1 MATSLPATA
10 TALECDIGVV
20 GLGVMGAALAR
31 NFHSRGLR
39 VAGYNLEEAGA
50 AQFRQKWGDARF
62 AITSDY
68 ADFVARLQAPRRIVV
83 MVTAGR
89 AVDAVLEALA
99 PHLAATDI
107 VVDGGNSLYSDTER
121 RDGWCRAKGFR
132 FVGMGISGGEEGALV
147 GPAMMPGG
155 DREAWL
161 RLQPVLEPAAAV
173 SDSGPCVGW
182 CGKGGAGHFV
192 KTVHNGI
199 EYGDMQLISEAWLLL
214 RDGLGQTPSQQAA
227 VFQAWNRGPLAS
239 YLLELTGQIVDAAD
253 PQGEGPLLDQILDVA
268 GSKGTGKWTVE
279 AALNLGVPI
288 PTITAAVEARA
299 LSGQRAVR
307 QAVHAAYAG
316 PGPGLGDV
324 TVDDIAKALF
334 ASRLMGW
341 TQGFALLRAASEA
354 HGFESDLAAIARIW
368 KAGCIIRAAWLDRVY
383 QALRDQPGLPILLLD
398 PGFRRELEAALPAWK
413 KVVARAVDAGIA
425 LPCMAASL
433 GYFQGLASVRGP
445 AALIQAQR
453 DAFGAHTYRRRD
465 QPELAVHTVWANLRK
480 V

>member
-1 MATSLPATA
+1 MNGCA
-10 TALECDIGVV
+10 IGVI

-39 VAGYNLEEAGA
+39 VAGFNWEPEGA
-50 AQFRQKWGDARF
+50 ASFAAQWGDDRF
-62 AITSDY
+62 EITSDY
-68 ADFVARLQAPRRIVV
+68 AAFVASLQTPRRIVV
-83 MVTAGR
+83 MVTAGP

-99 PHLAATDI
+99 PHLASADI
-107 VVDGGNSLYSDTER
+107 VVDGGNSRFTDTER
-121 RDGWCRAKGFR
+121 RDGWCRSRGFH
-132 FVGMGISGGEEGALV
+132 FVGMGVSGGEEGALL

-199 EYGDMQLISEAWLLL
+199 EYGDMQLIAETWLLL
-214 RDGLGQTPSQQAA
+214 RDGLGLDVRQQAQ
-227 VFQAWNRGPLAS
+227 VFAAWNRGPLAS
-239 YLLELTGQIVDAAD
+239 YLVELTSQVLDARDPAGQGALVA
-253 PQGEGPLLDQILDVA
+253 QVLDVA

-288 PTITAAVEARA
+288 PTITAAVEARS
-299 LSGQRAVR
+299 LSAQRSVR
-307 QAVHAAYAG
+307 AQVHARYA
-316 PGPGLGDV
+316 PAVAMLTDV
-324 TVDDIAKALF
+324 TPDELALALF

-341 TQGFALLRAASEA
+341 TQGFMLLQAASQA
-354 HGFESDLAAIARIW
+354 HGFATDLAVVARIW
-368 KAGCIIRAAWLDRVY
+368 KAGCIIRAAWLDRVW
-383 QALRDQPGLPILLLD
+383 QALRDQPDLPALPLD
-398 PGFRRELEAALPAWK
+398 AGFQAELQAALPAWR
-413 KVVARAVDAGIA
+413 KVVARAVEAGIA
-425 LPCMAASL
+425 VPAMAASL
-433 GYFQGLASVRGP
+433 TYFQGLTSVRGP

-453 DAFGAHTYRRRD
+453 DAFGAHTYRRTDAPDVAVHSRWL
-465 QPELAVHTVWANLRK
+465 ELAK

>member
-1 MATSLPATA
+1 MS
-10 TALECDIGVV
+10 CDIGVI

-39 VAGYNLEEAGA
+39 VAGYNWEPEGA
-50 AQFRQKWGDARF
+50 AAFQQQWGDARF

-68 ADFVARLQAPRRIVV
+68 GAFVASLQAPRRIVL
-83 MVTAGR
+83 MVTAGA
-89 AVDAVLEALA
+89 AVDAVLKALA
-99 PHLAATDI
+99 PHLEPADI
-107 VVDGGNSLYSDTER
+107 VVDGGNSLYTDTER
-121 RDGWCRAKGFR
+121 RDAWCRAQGFH
-132 FVGMGISGGEEGALV
+132 FVGMGVSGGEEGALL

-173 SDSGPCVGW
+173 SDSGPGVAW

-199 EYGDMQLISEAWLLL
+199 EYGDMQLIAETWLLL
-214 RDGLGQTPSQQAA
+214 RDGLGLTSSQQAD
-227 VFQAWNRGPLAS
+227 VFATWTRGPLAS
-239 YLLELTGQIVDAAD
+239 YLLELTSQVVNAAD
-253 PQGEGPLLDQILDVA
+253 PQSHGALVGSVLDVA

-299 LSGQRAVR
+299 LSAQKPVRAL
-307 QAVHAAYAG
+307 VHAQYA
-316 PGPGLGDV
+316 PADVRLRDV
-324 TVDDIAKALF
+324 TTDELADALF

-341 TQGFALLRAASEA
+341 TQGFMLLQAASKA
-354 HGFESDLAAIARIW
+354 HGFETDLAAVARIW
-368 KAGCIIRAAWLDRVY
+368 KAGCIIRAAWLDRVW
-383 QALRDQPGLPILLLD
+383 QALRDQPDLAALPLD
-398 PGFRRELEAALPAWK
+398 PGFQAELQAALPAWR
-413 KVVARAVDAGIA
+413 KVVARAIEAGIA
-425 LPCMAASL
+425 VPAMAASL
-433 GYFQGLASVRGP
+433 TYFQALTSVHGP

-453 DAFGAHTYRRRD
+453 DAFGAHTYRRAD
-465 QPELAVHTVWANLRK
+465 APDVAVHTRWLELPK